1 MFINAK
7 GEFMGEKKIDYRFL
21 TACIIFCL
29 AFILGVLNMVFF
41 INFNW
46 WGEYYWWILLIV
58 VLMTICYF
66 IIVFFN

>member
-1 MFINAK
+1 M
-7 GEFMGEKKIDYRFL
+7 EKKKKDWGFL
-21 TACIIFCL
+21 VSIIIFCL

-46 WGEYYWWILLIV
+46 WGEYYWWILLVV

-66 IIVFFN
+66 TIVFFN